1 MLAALIEICE
11 CERCVRPATAK
22 FFEELMEYGVLMGR
36 SMKWCVMNE
45 DEVKGA
51 AAAFFNKT
59 VDGRPKEGVITV
71 KGVKTTV
78 SHGETVDEMYLEVF
92 LYDDRCCLCY
102 CQVREIRVI
111 DEVRRKSERG
121 LNQ

>member
-1 MLAALIEICE
+1 
-11 CERCVRPATAK
+11 
-22 FFEELMEYGVLMGR
+22 MEYGVLMGR
-36 SMKWCVMNE
+36 SMKWCVMKE
-45 DEVKGA
+45 DEVKGV

-71 KGVKTTV
+71 KGVKPTGR
-78 SHGETVDEMYLEVF
+78 HGETGEEMYLEVF
-92 LYDDRCCLCY
+92 LSDDRCCLCY